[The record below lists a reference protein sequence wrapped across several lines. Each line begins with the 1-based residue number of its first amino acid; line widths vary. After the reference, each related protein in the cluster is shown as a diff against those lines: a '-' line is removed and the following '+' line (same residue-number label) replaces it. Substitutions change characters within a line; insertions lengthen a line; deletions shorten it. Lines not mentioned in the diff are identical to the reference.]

1 MKKMTNDFNGII
13 KACEKEIRSLFKSQ
27 KEWND
32 DERITQIFSVYYTAI
47 YKQIHDVLIPQKCET
62 AEKQIRELIAKHV
75 IGYMDKKSKKRF
87 IGSIDPIKAKLSQI
101 NKGTKVKTEILA
113 RYLDLYDDFMAL
125 AAFRSLKHFCLYLEK
140 CTAADAQLDDTD
152 DEGGSSGGDDKIIEH
167 TLGIFSGWYYYAN
180 KMVLDGS
187 VKFIEKQLPTSYGKS
202 YSDVLLICFIYGQD
216 INNDVLKVFGNP
228 YNCKRCIKSITD
240 IMCRKSY
247 AKVFPYFAQFG
258 GKKSLVFENCSE
270 KDGEFKIS
278 GSKKPTNFLCVGKES
293 KISGV
298 RARYIFLDDITQAED
313 ADSIKR
319 HDSDIQTYRDVWR
332 KRTYGKKN
340 TYIIASGT
348 TYSIYDIL
356 SYLKIKFGGETA
368 VPSPNHKYT
377 KVAQSNEIIANGV
390 SAFLCVPKLDY
401 ETDESTYPEQFDTFS
416 ARKDREEDYATF
428 MAMEQQQP
436 IPPKGNPFYYTNLQE
451 YTDLPEIG
459 QNGRGEHC
467 YASLDGKRK
476 GADFCSMPIFTPIN
490 DLHYLVDAFYD
501 NRPMKDCYSGIV
513 TKIIQHKVTRL
524 IIESN
529 VNEGLKTLLESE
541 LKKRG
546 YYSCIIEEIYHYEQK
561 DIRIANSEADI
572 KAGMVFPKFG
582 LYARSSPIGMALEE
596 LYGYTYLKKVDH
608 DDFVDSLAT
617 YSKRFIE
624 GKAFGYATLQ
634 SFNR

>member
-1 MKKMTNDFNGII
+1 MAEGYIKII
-13 KACEKEIRSLFKSQ
+13 KACSNQLESLLHSVNG
-27 KEWND
+27 WD
-32 DERITQIFSVYYTAI
+32 DNEQITQLLRVSYTAI
-47 YKQIHDVLIPQKCET
+47 YKHIHSVLVPQKCES
-62 AEKQIRELIAKHV
+62 AEMEIREVIAKYV
-75 IGYMDKKSKKRF
+75 IGYTDKKDKKRYLGA
-87 IGSIDPIKAKLSQI
+87 IEPITAKLAQI
-101 NKGTKVKTEILA
+101 RGGEKVKSEILA

-140 CTAADAQLDDTD
+140 NTAVDSQMDDLDG
-152 DEGGSSGGDDKIIEH
+152 EGGGSGGDDKIIEH
-167 TLGIFSGWYYYAN
+167 TLGIFGGWYYYAN

-247 AKVFPYFAQFG
+247 AKIFPYFEQFH
-258 GKKSLVFENCSE
+258 GKKSMVFENCSE

-298 RARYIFLDDITQAED
+298 RARFIFLDDITQAED

-356 SYLKIKFGGETA
+356 SYLKTKFGGENA
-368 VPSPNHKYT
+368 KPSKNFKYT
-377 KVAQSNEIIANGV
+377 KVAKSNEIITDGISV
-390 SAFLCVPKLDY
+390 FLCVPKLDY
-401 ETDESTYPEQFDTFS
+401 KTDQSTYPEQFDTYS

-451 YTDLPEIG
+451 YTELPSIG
-459 QNGRGEHC
+459 KNGRGEYC
-467 YASLDGKRK
+467 QASLDGKRK
-476 GADFCSMPIFTPIN
+476 GADYCAMPIFTTI
-490 DLHYLVDAFYD
+490 DGLHYLVDAFYD
-501 NRPMKDCYSGIV
+501 NRPMKDCYKGLV
-513 TKIIQHKVTRL
+513 AKIIQHRVTHL
-524 IIESN
+524 ILENNI
-529 VNEGLKTLLESE
+529 NEGLKTLLEEE

-546 YYSCIIEEIYHYEQK
+546 YTSCIIEEIYHYEQK
-561 DIRIANSEADI
+561 DIRIARSEADI

-582 LYARSSPIGMALEE
+582 LYARSSAIGMALEE
-596 LYGYTYLKKVDH
+596 LYGYTYLKKVEH
-608 DDFVDSLAT
+608 DDFTDALAT
-617 YSKRFIE
+617 YAKRFIE
-624 GKAFGYATLQ
+624 GKAFGVATLQ
-634 SFNR
+634 TFTR

>member
-1 MKKMTNDFNGII
+1 MEQNFNSII
-13 KACEKEIRSLFKSQ
+13 KVCEEQIRAISMSADG
-27 KEWND
+27 WAD
-32 DERITQIFSVYYTAI
+32 DEKITQLMRVYYTAV
-47 YKQIHDVLIPQKCET
+47 YKQIHDVLVPQKCET
-62 AEKQIRELIAKHV
+62 AEKEIRQLIAKHA
-75 IGYMDKKSKKRF
+75 IGFVDKKTKIRYV
-87 IGSIDPIKAKLSQI
+87 GCLDPIKAKLARI
-101 NKGTKVKTEILA
+101 KGGEAVANEILA
-113 RYLDLYDDFMAL
+113 RYLDLYADFMAL
-125 AAFRSLKHFCLYLEK
+125 AAFRSLKHFCLYLEY
-140 CTAADAQLDDTD
+140 CTATEAQMDDSED
-152 DEGGSSGGDDKIIEH
+152 GGGSGGDDKIIEH
-167 TLGIFSGWYYYAN
+167 TLGIFGGWYYYAN
-180 KMVLDGS
+180 KMALDGS

-202 YSDVLLICFIYGQD
+202 YSDVLFISFLYGLD

-258 GKKSLVFENCSE
+258 GKKSEVFENCSE

-298 RARYIFLDDITQAED
+298 RARFIFLDDITQAED

-340 TYIIASGT
+340 TFIIASGT

-356 SYLKIKFGGETA
+356 SYLKSKFGGEVA
-368 VPSPNHKYT
+368 KPSPTHKYT
-377 KVAQSNEIIANGV
+377 KVAQSDEIIAGGI

-401 ETDESTYPEQFDTFS
+401 KTDESTYPEQFDTAS

-451 YTDLPEIG
+451 YTELPKIG
-459 QNGRGEHC
+459 EAGRTEYC
-467 YASLDGKRK
+467 FASLDGKRK
-476 GADFCSMPIFTPIN
+476 GADYCSMPIFTQIG
-490 DLHYLVDAFYD
+490 DKHYLIDVFYD
-501 NRPMKDCYSGIV
+501 NRPMKECYSGLV
-513 TKIIQHKVTRL
+513 SKIIKHKVTRL
-524 IIESN
+524 ILENNI
-529 VNEGLKTLLESE
+529 NEGLKELLE
-541 LKKRG
+541 KKLYERG
-546 YYSCIIEEIYHYEQK
+546 YTSCVIEEIYHYEQK
-561 DIRIANSEADI
+561 DLRIAHSEADI
-572 KAGMVFPKFG
+572 KSGMVFPKFG

-596 LYGYTYLKKVDH
+596 MYGYTYLKKVEH
-608 DDFVDSLAT
+608 DDFIDSLAT

-624 GKAFGYATLQ
+624 GTAFGCATLQ
-634 SFNR
+634 FFTR

>member
-1 MKKMTNDFNGII
+1 MATDFSGII
-13 KACEKEIRSLFKSQ
+13 KACENELRSLFMDKVA
-27 KEWND
+27 WAD
-32 DERITQIFSVYYTAI
+32 DERITQLMRVYHTAL
-47 YKQIHDVLIPQKCET
+47 YRQIHDILIPQKCES
-62 AEKQIRELIAKHV
+62 AERQIRELIAKHT
-75 IGYMDKKSKKRF
+75 IGYLDKKTKVHYV
-87 IGSIDPIKAKLSQI
+87 GCLDPIKSKLTQI
-101 NKGTKVKTEILA
+101 RGGEKVANEILA

-125 AAFRSLKHFCLYLEK
+125 AAFRSLKHFCLYLEH
-140 CTAADAQLDDTD
+140 CVATDSQLDDSED
-152 DEGGSSGGDDKIIEH
+152 GGGSGGDDKIIEH

-247 AKVFPYFAQFG
+247 AKVFPYFKQFDG
-258 GKKSLVFENCSE
+258 QKSLVFENCSE

-340 TYIIASGT
+340 TFIIASGT

-356 SYLKIKFGGETA
+356 SYLKVKFGGETA
-368 VPSPNHKYT
+368 KASPTHKYT
-377 KVAQSNEIIANGV
+377 KVAQSDEIIKGGI

-401 ETDESTYPEQFDTFS
+401 KTDESTYPEQFDTFS

-451 YTDLPEIG
+451 YTDLPKVGEK
-459 QNGRGEHC
+459 GRGEYC

-476 GADFCSMPIFTPIN
+476 GADYCSMPIFTQIE
-490 DLHYLVDAFYD
+490 DKHYLLDVFYD

-513 TKIIQHKVTRL
+513 TKIISHKVTRL
-524 IIESN
+524 ILENNI
-529 VNEGLKTLLESE
+529 NEGLKDLLE
-541 LKKRG
+541 KKLHERG
-546 YYSCIIEEIYHYEQK
+546 YTSCVIEEIYHYEQK
-561 DIRIANSEADI
+561 DLRIAHSEADI

-596 LYGYTYLKKVDH
+596 LYGYTYLKKVEH
-608 DDFVDSLAT
+608 DDFIDSLAT

-624 GKAFGYATLQ
+624 GNAYGYATLQ
-634 SFNR
+634 SFTR